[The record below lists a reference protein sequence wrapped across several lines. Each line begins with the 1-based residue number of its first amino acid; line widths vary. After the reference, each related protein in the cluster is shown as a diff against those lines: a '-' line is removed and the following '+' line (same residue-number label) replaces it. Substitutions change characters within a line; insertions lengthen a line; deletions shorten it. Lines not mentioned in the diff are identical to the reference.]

1 MASTPPLAGPGPDTG
16 TAAGRALGE
25 PVGRRSRLRT
35 YQLVE
40 AAAVLLGYAV
50 AVLRDGAPATG
61 GGWALVAAGAVAV
74 AVPLWVKSR
83 RELRQEA
90 EIRSA
95 ETLAIEADAKL
106 RLVVGDV
113 VTPIAE
119 VVGRVHQTSGL
130 AERESLRGQLRQL
143 VVEAAANL
151 CDGERARAVFFQLQ
165 RGEMRAAAWSGRG
178 DPPATVFT
186 DDPGDRRGQEAL
198 LLVRFHDYLLVDD
211 VRAEELPRGVEPR
224 PGAGYRSFIS
234 VAVFCGDQDL
244 GMLSVDAPEPHA
256 FDETDLNVMRAMAQL
271 LGAGLV
277 DRR

>member
-1 MASTPPLAGPGPDTG
+1 MASTPPGAGPGPEG
-16 TAAGRALGE
+16 GAAVVGLPVE
-25 PVGRRSRLRT
+25 PQGRRPSRLRA
-35 YQLVE
+35 YQAAE
-40 AAAVLLGYAV
+40 AAAVALGYGV
-50 AVLRDGAPATG
+50 AVLRDGAPGSG

-83 RELRQEA
+83 RELRQEL
-90 EIRSA
+90 ETRSA
-95 ETLAIEADAKL
+95 EGLAIETDAKL

-119 VVGRVHQTSGL
+119 VVGRVHQTSGR
-130 AERESLRGQLRQL
+130 EREALRGQLRQL
-143 VVEAAANL
+143 AVEAAASL
-151 CDGERARAVFFQLQ
+151 CDGERARAIFWKLEG
-165 RGEMRAAAWSGRG
+165 GEMRASAWFGRG
-178 DPPATVFT
+178 DPPTTVFT

-211 VRAEELPRGVEPR
+211 VRAEDLPRGAEPR
-224 PGAGYRSFIS
+224 PGATYRSFIS
-234 VAVFCGDQDL
+234 VAVFCGEQNL
-244 GMLSVDAPEPHA
+244 GMLSVDAPEPDA